1 MESQADQGR
10 EKRNV
15 HRSPSYP
22 VFDLA
27 EAIEKTKLVY
37 DNDKRASTSVDVIA
51 SHLGYSAAKGP
62 GGRAVSALKQY
73 GLIEENAGKF
83 RISNLGYT
91 LSQYDRDSAEW
102 RAAVVEAARNPVLFR
117 ELMDE
122 NPGGLPSDA
131 ALRSELLKRDFN
143 PAAIPEVVKILR
155 NTITLAQEGSSVYN
169 ENTEDSLPEAQIRPE
184 SAKLPP
190 LQASPSR
197 GRDTLPLL
205 SQALVVSIPRN
216 FRVDISVR
224 GDELRREDLAKIKNQ
239 FNRWIEGLEEAFEE

>member
-1 MESQADQGR
+1 MEPQTDQGH

-27 EAIEKTKLVY
+27 EAIEKTKAVY
-37 DNDKRASTSVDVIA
+37 DNDKRASTSADVIA

-73 GLIEENAGKF
+73 GLIEENSGKF
-83 RISNLGYT
+83 RISDLGYT
-91 LSQYDRDSAEW
+91 LAHYDRDSTEW
-102 RAAVVEAARNPVLFR
+102 RAAAVEAARHPVLFR

-122 NPGGLPSDA
+122 NPDGLPSDA

-143 PAAIPEVVKILR
+143 PAAIPDVVKILR
-155 NTITLAQEGSSVYN
+155 NTITLANEGSYVYN
-169 ENTEDSLPEAQIRPE
+169 EDTETQIMEAQPRTE
-184 SAKLPP
+184 LAKSLP
-190 LQASPSR
+190 LQASIVK

-216 FRVDISVR
+216 FRVDINVR